1 MNNKGQKV
9 VVLGVSSSIAAYKA
23 ANLASMLRKRG
34 YDVHVIMTKNA
45 TEFISP
51 LVFETLTNNVC
62 VIDQFSRTG
71 NYEVEHVALAKMAD
85 IVLIAPAT
93 ANVIAKLA
101 NGIAD
106 DALTTQVLACTCKKL
121 VAPAMNTN
129 MYLNPVTQDN
139 LKKLEHYGFTVITP
153 ASGLLA
159 CRDEGIGK
167 LPDESLLAD
176 YIDREILKPHDLV
189 GKKVVVTAGATRE
202 SIDPV
207 RFITNHSSGKMGFSI
222 AREYMLR
229 GASVTLIAA
238 ANTQPKLNFVDT
250 VNVESAEDM
259 FGAVTKH
266 AEDADIIIKAAAVAD
281 YTPTETAD
289 NKIKKKDGDMS
300 ISLKRTK
307 DILAYLGEHKREN
320 QFLCGFSME
329 TENLVENSQK
339 KLKKKNADMIVAN
352 NLKVDGAGFGVD
364 TNVVTLIT
372 KDGIKELPIMSKAE
386 VSAALADEIKRIQ
399 DNE

>member
-23 ANLASMLRKRG
+23 ANLASILRKRG

-167 LPDESLLAD
+167 LPEESLLAD
-176 YIDREILKPHDLV
+176 YVDREILKPHDLV

-229 GASVTLIAA
+229 GANVTLIAA

-266 AEDADIIIKAAAVAD
+266 AENADIIIKAAAVAD
-281 YTPTETAD
+281 YTPTETAN

-307 DILAYLGEHKREN
+307 DILAYLGEHKKEK

>member
-34 YDVHVIMTKNA
+34 YDVHAIMTKNA
-45 TEFISP
+45 TQFISP

-62 VIDQFSRTG
+62 VVDQFSRTG

-85 IVLIAPAT
+85 VVLIAPAT

-129 MYLNPVTQDN
+129 MYLNPITQDN
-139 LKKLEHYGFTVITP
+139 LKKLESYGFEVITP

-159 CRDEGIGK
+159 CRDVGIGK

-176 YIDREILKPHDLV
+176 FVDREIARDHDLV

-207 RFITNHSSGKMGFSI
+207 RFITNHSSGKMGFAI
-222 AREYMLR
+222 AKEYMLR
-229 GASVTLIAA
+229 GADVTLVAA
-238 ANTQPKLNFVDT
+238 ANTQPKLNFVNT
-250 VNVESAEDM
+250 ISVQSAEDM
-259 FGAVTKH
+259 FNAVTKE
-266 AEDADIIIKAAAVAD
+266 AENADIIIKAAAVAD
-281 YTPTETAD
+281 YTPTSTAD
-289 NKIKKKDGDMS
+289 NKIKKKDGDMK
-300 ISLKRTK
+300 IELKRTK
-307 DILAYLGEHKREN
+307 DILAYLGEHKKEN

-329 TENLVENSQK
+329 TENLVENSSA

-352 NLKVDGAGFGVD
+352 NLKVEGAGFGVD

-372 KDGIKELPIMSKAE
+372 KEGAKELPIMTKAE
-386 VSAALADEIKRIQ
+386 VASALADEIKRLQ
-399 DNE
+399 DNA

>member
-23 ANLASMLRKRG
+23 ANLASILRKRG

-167 LPDESLLAD
+167 LPEESLLAD
-176 YIDREILKPHDLV
+176 YVDREILKPHDLV

-222 AREYMLR
+222 ACEYMLR
-229 GASVTLIAA
+229 GANVTLIAA

-259 FGAVTKH
+259 FNAVTKH
-266 AEDADIIIKAAAVAD
+266 AENADIIIKAAAVAD

-307 DILAYLGEHKREN
+307 DILAYLGEHKKEK

>member
-1 MNNKGQKV
+1 
-9 VVLGVSSSIAAYKA
+9 
-23 ANLASMLRKRG
+23 
-34 YDVHVIMTKNA
+34 
-45 TEFISP
+45 
-51 LVFETLTNNVC
+51 
-62 VIDQFSRTG
+62 
-71 NYEVEHVALAKMAD
+71 
-85 IVLIAPAT
+85 
-93 ANVIAKLA
+93 
-101 NGIAD
+101 
-106 DALTTQVLACTCKKL
+106 
-121 VAPAMNTN
+121 
-129 MYLNPVTQDN
+129 
-139 LKKLEHYGFTVITP
+139 
-153 ASGLLA
+153 
-159 CRDEGIGK
+159 
-167 LPDESLLAD
+167 
-176 YIDREILKPHDLV
+176 
-189 GKKVVVTAGATRE
+189 
-202 SIDPV
+202 
-207 RFITNHSSGKMGFSI
+207 MGFSI

-307 DILAYLGEHKREN
+307 DILAYLGEHKKEN

>member
-167 LPDESLLAD
+167 LPEESLLAD
-176 YIDREILKPHDLV
+176 YVDREILKPHDLV

-207 RFITNHSSGKMGFSI
+207 RFITNHSSGKMGFSV

-238 ANTQPKLNFVDT
+238 ANTQSKLNFVNT
-250 VNVESAEDM
+250 VSVESAEDM
-259 FGAVTKH
+259 FNAVTKY

-281 YTPTETAD
+281 YTPTETAE
-289 NKIKKKDGDMS
+289 NKIKKKDGDMQ
-300 ISLKRTK
+300 IKLKRTK
-307 DILAYLGEHKREN
+307 DILAYLGEHKKEN

-372 KDGIKELPIMSKAE
+372 GGGVKELPIMSKE
-386 VSAALADEIKRIQ
+386 DVSAALADEIKRIQ

>member
-23 ANLASMLRKRG
+23 ANLASILRKRG

-167 LPDESLLAD
+167 LPEENLLAD
-176 YIDREILKPHDLV
+176 YVDREILKPHDLV

-229 GASVTLIAA
+229 GANVTLIAA

-266 AEDADIIIKAAAVAD
+266 AENADIIIKAAAVAD
-281 YTPTETAD
+281 YTPTETAN

-307 DILAYLGEHKREN
+307 DILAYLGEHKKEK

>member
-23 ANLASMLRKRG
+23 ANLASILRKRG

-167 LPDESLLAD
+167 LPEESLLAD
-176 YIDREILKPHDLV
+176 YVDREILKPHDLV

-229 GASVTLIAA
+229 GANVTLIAA

-266 AEDADIIIKAAAVAD
+266 AENADIIIKAAAVAD

-307 DILAYLGEHKREN
+307 DILAYLGEHKKEK

>member
-167 LPDESLLAD
+167 LPEESLLAD
-176 YIDREILKPHDLV
+176 YVDHEILKPHDLV

-229 GASVTLIAA
+229 GANVTLIAA

-307 DILAYLGEHKREN
+307 DILAYLGEHKKEK

-329 TENLVENSQK
+329 TEDLVENSQK

>member
-51 LVFETLTNNVC
+51 LVFETLTNNAC

-167 LPDESLLAD
+167 LPEESLLAD
-176 YIDREILKPHDLV
+176 YVDREILKPHDLV

>member
-23 ANLASMLRKRG
+23 ANLASILRKRG

-167 LPDESLLAD
+167 LPEESLLAD
-176 YIDREILKPHDLV
+176 YVDRVILKPHDLV

-229 GASVTLIAA
+229 GANVTLIAA

-259 FGAVTKH
+259 FNAVTKH
-266 AEDADIIIKAAAVAD
+266 AENADIIIKAAAVAD
-281 YTPTETAD
+281 YTPTETAN

-307 DILAYLGEHKREN
+307 DILAYLGEHKKEK

>member
-167 LPDESLLAD
+167 LPEESLLAD
-176 YIDREILKPHDLV
+176 YVDREILKPHDLV

-222 AREYMLR
+222 AHEYMLR

-238 ANTQPKLNFVDT
+238 ANTQPKLNFVNT

-259 FGAVTKH
+259 FNAVTKY
-266 AEDADIIIKAAAVAD
+266 AGDADIIIKAAAVAD

-307 DILAYLGEHKREN
+307 DILAYLGEHKKGN

>member
-167 LPDESLLAD
+167 LPEESLLAD
-176 YIDREILKPHDLV
+176 YVDREILKPHDLV

-207 RFITNHSSGKMGFSI
+207 RFITNHSSGKMGFSV

-238 ANTQPKLNFVDT
+238 ANTQPKLNFVNT
-250 VNVESAEDM
+250 VSVESAEDM
-259 FGAVTKH
+259 FNAVTKY

-281 YTPTETAD
+281 YTPTETAE
-289 NKIKKKDGDMS
+289 NKIKKKDGDMQ
-300 ISLKRTK
+300 IKLKRTK
-307 DILAYLGEHKREN
+307 DILAYLGEHKKKN

-352 NLKVDGAGFGVD
+352 NLKVDGAGFGVN

-372 KDGIKELPIMSKAE
+372 SGGVKELPIMSKE
-386 VSAALADEIKRIQ
+386 DVSAALADEIKRIQ

>member
-129 MYLNPVTQDN
+129 MYLNPITQDN

-167 LPDESLLAD
+167 LPEESLLAD
-176 YIDREILKPHDLV
+176 YVDREILKPHDLV

-238 ANTQPKLNFVDT
+238 ANTQPKLNFVNT

-259 FGAVTKH
+259 FNAVTKY

-307 DILAYLGEHKREN
+307 DILAYLGEHKKGN

-386 VSAALADEIKRIQ
+386 VSVALADEIKRIQ

>member
-167 LPDESLLAD
+167 LPEESLLAD

>member
-167 LPDESLLAD
+167 LPEESLLAD
-176 YIDREILKPHDLV
+176 YVDREILKPHDLV

-307 DILAYLGEHKREN
+307 DILAYLGEHKRK
-320 QFLCGFSME
+320 
-329 TENLVENSQK
+329 NSFFAVFQW
-339 KLKKKNADMIVAN
+339 KLKIS
-352 NLKVDGAGFGVD
+352 LK
-364 TNVVTLIT
+364 TRRRN
-372 KDGIKELPIMSKAE
+372 
-386 VSAALADEIKRIQ
+386 
-399 DNE
+399 

>member
-23 ANLASMLRKRG
+23 ANLSSMLRKRG
-34 YDVHVIMTKNA
+34 YDVHVLMTENA
-45 TEFISP
+45 TNFISP
-51 LVFETLTNNVC
+51 LVFETLTNNPC
-62 VIDQFSRTG
+62 VVDQFSRSG
-71 NYEVEHVALAKMAD
+71 KYEVEHVALAKMAD

-101 NGIAD
+101 NGLAD

-139 LKKLEHYGFTVITP
+139 LKKLENYGFTVITP

-159 CRDEGIGK
+159 CRDTGIGK

-176 YIDREILKPHDLV
+176 YVDREILKEHDLI
-189 GKKVVVTAGATRE
+189 GKKVVITAGATRE

-207 RFITNHSSGKMGFSI
+207 RFITNHSSGKMGFSL
-222 AREYMLR
+222 AKEYMLR
-229 GASVTLIAA
+229 GADVTLIAA
-238 ANTQPKLNFVDT
+238 ANTQPELNFVNT
-250 VNVESAEDM
+250 VKVESAENM
-259 FGAVTKH
+259 FNAVTKN
-266 AEDADIIIKAAAVAD
+266 AENADIIIKAAAVAD

-307 DILAYLGEHKREN
+307 DILAYLGEHKKDG

-329 TENLVENSQK
+329 TENLVENSKK
-339 KLKKKNADMIVAN
+339 KLAKKNADMIVAN

-372 KDGIKELPIMSKAE
+372 ADGVKELPKMTKAE
-386 VSAALADEIKRIQ
+386 VSAAIADEIKRLTQ
-399 DNE
+399 NV

>member
-167 LPDESLLAD
+167 LPEESLLAD
-176 YIDREILKPHDLV
+176 YIDHEILKPHDLV

-329 TENLVENSQK
+329 TENLVDNSQK

>member
-71 NYEVEHVALAKMAD
+71 NYEVEHIALAKMAD

-167 LPDESLLAD
+167 LPEEGLLAD
-176 YIDREILKPHDLV
+176 YVDRETLKPHDLV

-238 ANTQPKLNFVDT
+238 ANTQPKLNFVNT

-259 FGAVTKH
+259 FNAVTKH

-289 NKIKKKDGDMS
+289 NKIKKKDGDMA

-307 DILAYLGEHKREN
+307 DILAYLGEHKKEN

-372 KDGIKELPIMSKAE
+372 KNGIKELPIMSKSE

>member
-167 LPDESLLAD
+167 LPEEGLLAD
-176 YIDREILKPHDLV
+176 YVDREILKPHDLV

-238 ANTQPKLNFVDT
+238 TNTQPKLNFVNT

-259 FGAVTKH
+259 FNAVTKH

-289 NKIKKKDGDMS
+289 NKIKKKDGDMA

-307 DILAYLGEHKREN
+307 DILAYLGEHKKEN

-372 KDGIKELPIMSKAE
+372 KNGIKELPIMSKSE

>member
-23 ANLASMLRKRG
+23 ANLASMLRKRA

-167 LPDESLLAD
+167 LPEESLLAD
-176 YIDREILKPHDLV
+176 CVDREILKHHDLV

-207 RFITNHSSGKMGFSI
+207 RFITNHSSGKMGFSV

-238 ANTQPKLNFVDT
+238 ANTQPKLNFVNT
-250 VNVESAEDM
+250 VSVESAEDM
-259 FGAVTKH
+259 FNAVTKY

-281 YTPTETAD
+281 YTPTETAE
-289 NKIKKKDGDMS
+289 NKIKKKDGDMQ
-300 ISLKRTK
+300 IKLKRTK
-307 DILAYLGEHKREN
+307 DILAYLGEHKKEN

-372 KDGIKELPIMSKAE
+372 GGGVKELPIMSKE
-386 VSAALADEIKRIQ
+386 DVSAALADEIKRIQ

>member
-167 LPDESLLAD
+167 LPEESLLAD
-176 YIDREILKPHDLV
+176 YVDREILKPHDLV

-207 RFITNHSSGKMGFSI
+207 RFITNHSSGKMGFSV

-238 ANTQPKLNFVDT
+238 ANTQPKLNFVNT
-250 VNVESAEDM
+250 VSVESAEDM
-259 FGAVTKH
+259 FNAVTKY

-281 YTPTETAD
+281 YTPTETAE
-289 NKIKKKDGDMS
+289 NKIKKKDGDMQ
-300 ISLKRTK
+300 IKLKRTK
-307 DILAYLGEHKREN
+307 DILAYLGEHKKEN

-352 NLKVDGAGFGVD
+352 NLKVDGAGFGVN

-372 KDGIKELPIMSKAE
+372 GGGVKELPIMSKE
-386 VSAALADEIKRIQ
+386 DVSAALADEIKRIQ

>member
-167 LPDESLLAD
+167 LPEESLLAD

-307 DILAYLGEHKREN
+307 DILAYLGEHKKEN

>member
-23 ANLASMLRKRG
+23 ANLASILRKRG

-167 LPDESLLAD
+167 LPEESLLAD
-176 YIDREILKPHDLV
+176 YVDRVILKPHDLV

-229 GASVTLIAA
+229 GANVTLIAA

-259 FGAVTKH
+259 FDAVTKH
-266 AEDADIIIKAAAVAD
+266 AENADIIIKAAAVAD
-281 YTPTETAD
+281 YTPTETAN

-307 DILAYLGEHKREN
+307 DILAYLGEHKKEK

>member
-139 LKKLEHYGFTVITP
+139 LKKLERYGFTVITP

-167 LPDESLLAD
+167 LPEESLLAD
-176 YIDREILKPHDLV
+176 YVDREILKPHDLV

-207 RFITNHSSGKMGFSI
+207 RFITNHSSGKMGFSV

-238 ANTQPKLNFVDT
+238 ANTQPKLNFVNT
-250 VNVESAEDM
+250 VSVESAEDM
-259 FGAVTKH
+259 FNAVTKY

-281 YTPTETAD
+281 YTPTETAE
-289 NKIKKKDGDMS
+289 NKIKKKDGDMQ
-300 ISLKRTK
+300 IKLKRTK
-307 DILAYLGEHKREN
+307 DILAYLGEHKKEN

-352 NLKVDGAGFGVD
+352 NLKVDGAGFGVN

-372 KDGIKELPIMSKAE
+372 GGSVKELPIMSKE
-386 VSAALADEIKRIQ
+386 DVSAALADEIKRIQ

>member
-300 ISLKRTK
+300 INLKRTK
-307 DILAYLGEHKREN
+307 DILAYLGEHKKEN

-399 DNE
+399 DDE

>member
-93 ANVIAKLA
+93 ANIIAKLA

-159 CRDEGIGK
+159 CRDKGIGK

-307 DILAYLGEHKREN
+307 DILAYLGEHKKEN

-399 DNE
+399 DDE

>member
-23 ANLASMLRKRG
+23 ANLASILRKRG

-167 LPDESLLAD
+167 LPEESLLAD
-176 YIDREILKPHDLV
+176 YVDRVILKPHDLV

-229 GASVTLIAA
+229 GANVTLIAA

-266 AEDADIIIKAAAVAD
+266 AENADIIIKAAAVAD
-281 YTPTETAD
+281 YTPTETAN

-307 DILAYLGEHKREN
+307 DILAYLGEHKKEK

>member
-1 MNNKGQKV
+1 
-9 VVLGVSSSIAAYKA
+9 
-23 ANLASMLRKRG
+23 
-34 YDVHVIMTKNA
+34 MTKNA
-45 TEFISP
+45 TKFISP

-139 LKKLEHYGFTVITP
+139 LKKLERYGFTVITP

-167 LPDESLLAD
+167 LPEESLLAD
-176 YIDREILKPHDLV
+176 YVDREILKPHDLV

-207 RFITNHSSGKMGFSI
+207 RFITNHSSGKMGFSV

-238 ANTQPKLNFVDT
+238 ANTQSKLNFVNT
-250 VNVESAEDM
+250 VSVESAEDM
-259 FGAVTKH
+259 FNTVTKY

-281 YTPTETAD
+281 YTPTETAE
-289 NKIKKKDGDMS
+289 NKIKKKDGDMQ
-300 ISLKRTK
+300 IKLKRTK
-307 DILAYLGEHKREN
+307 DILAYLGEHKKKN

-372 KDGIKELPIMSKAE
+372 GSGVKELPIMSKE
-386 VSAALADEIKRIQ
+386 DVSAALADEIKRIQ

>member
-167 LPDESLLAD
+167 LPEESLLAD
-176 YIDREILKPHDLV
+176 YVDREILKPHDLV

-207 RFITNHSSGKMGFSI
+207 RFITNHSSGKMGFSVT
-222 AREYMLR
+222 REYMLR

-238 ANTQPKLNFVDT
+238 ANTQPKLNFVNT
-250 VNVESAEDM
+250 VSVESAEDM
-259 FGAVTKH
+259 FNAVTKY

-281 YTPTETAD
+281 YTPTETAE
-289 NKIKKKDGDMS
+289 NKIKKKDGDMQ
-300 ISLKRTK
+300 IKLKRTK
-307 DILAYLGEHKREN
+307 DILAYLGEHKKKN

-352 NLKVDGAGFGVD
+352 NLKVDGAGFGVN

-372 KDGIKELPIMSKAE
+372 SGGVKELPIMSKE
-386 VSAALADEIKRIQ
+386 DVSAALADEIKRIQ